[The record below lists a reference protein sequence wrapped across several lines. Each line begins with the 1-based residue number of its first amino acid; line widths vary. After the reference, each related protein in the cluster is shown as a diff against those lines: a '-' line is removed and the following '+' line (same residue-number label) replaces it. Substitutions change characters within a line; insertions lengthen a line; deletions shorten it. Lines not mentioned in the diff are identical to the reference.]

1 MRGRHAA
8 TAGGW
13 LLAATLLTTSAT
25 AQEIDRL
32 VTLGDS
38 ASDAGN
44 LQLLLSGLLDPTPA
58 SAGID
63 TRRPFT
69 IWAKATL
76 TTLQINTAS
85 TLLVTAAPPSHRR
98 PRTATAVVAVNV
110 IQPP

>member
-1 MRGRHAA
+1 MIPASKVEGERAMRGRHAA

-58 SAGID
+58 SAGYFQG
-63 TRRPFT
+63 RF
-69 IWAKATL
+69 
-76 TTLQINTAS
+76 S
-85 TLLVTAAPPSHRR
+85 
-98 PRTATAVVAVNV
+98 
-110 IQPP
+110 